1 MKRYGMLLRV
11 KPEFEQE
18 YLEYHKAV
26 WPEVL
31 DLIRDCNIRNYS
43 IFLKDHFL
51 FAYYEYVGI
60 DFDADMAKMAAHPK
74 MREWWEIMEPMQDP
88 IPTREPGAWWA
99 RMEEA
104 FHTD

>member
-1 MKRYGMLLRV
+1 MERYAMVLRV
-11 KPEFEQE
+11 RPEFERE

-31 DLIRDCNIRNYS
+31 ELIRDCNVRNYS
-43 IFLKDHFL
+43 IFLRDHCL
-51 FAYYEYVGI
+51 FAYYEYAGV
-60 DFDADMAKMAAHPK
+60 DYKSDMAKMAAHPK
-74 MREWWEIMEPMQDP
+74 MKKWWEIMEPMQEP
-88 IPTREPGAWWA
+88 VPTHESGEWWV